1 MDTKKQ
7 RMILP
12 TLSSVVRLTYAS
24 MSSRYC
30 LYFFLLLALSSC
42 NLTVKKEAA
51 VSPDYLRQIKDYK
64 LYRSILIR
72 NDSIRIS
79 YFRPENTEFRP
90 GNTQFHLPVIVSVRN
105 EQTGQSKEI
114 HIYPNECKAHWN
126 FENEQKSKR
135 NRYST
140 SLFEREFLSAVNELN
155 LNDKHNTA
163 NHILNEIMTSV
174 LHCETLD
181 ISQLEGLEDT
191 PFTGSNQEE
200 NPSTCEV
207 RIQKNKAE
215 IRKRLNVNG
224 CFSIFYWDEENE
236 RVYEINYDNYRS
248 HQVMKKLNL
257 KVYRFSCMGM
267 LLFM

>member
-1 MDTKKQ
+1 MYTKKQ

-30 LYFFLLLALSSC
+30 VYFFLLLALSSC
-42 NLTVKKEAA
+42 DLRLKKEAA
-51 VSPDYLRQIKDYK
+51 FSPAYLRQIKDYK
-64 LYRSILIR
+64 FDRSILIR

-79 YFRPENTEFRP
+79 YFRPENTEFRLK
-90 GNTQFHLPVIVSVRN
+90 NTQFHLPVIVSLRN

-114 HIYPNECKAHWN
+114 HIYPNECKANWN

-163 NHILNEIMTSV
+163 NYILNEIMTSV
-174 LHCETLD
+174 LHCERLD
-181 ISQLEGLEDT
+181 ISQLEGLQDM

-200 NPSTCEV
+200 KPSTCKV

-215 IRKRLNVNG
+215 IRKKLNATT
-224 CFSIFYWDEENE
+224 CYSIFYWDEENE
-236 RVYEINYDNYRS
+236 RVYEINYENYRN
-248 HQVMKKLNL
+248 HQVMKQLNL

-267 LLFM
+267 ILEM

>member
-1 MDTKKQ
+1 
-7 RMILP
+7 L
-12 TLSSVVRLTYAS
+12 
-24 MSSRYC
+24 
-30 LYFFLLLALSSC
+30 
-42 NLTVKKEAA
+42 KKEAA
-51 VSPDYLRQIKDYK
+51 FSPDYLRQIKDYK
-64 LYRSILIR
+64 FDRSILIR

-114 HIYPNECKAHWN
+114 HIYPNECRAHWN

-174 LHCETLD
+174 LHCERLN

-191 PFTGSNQEE
+191 PFTRSNQDEK
-200 NPSTCEV
+200 PSTCKV

-215 IRKRLNVNG
+215 IRKKLNATA
-224 CFSIFYWDEENE
+224 CFSMFYWDEENE
-236 RVYEINYDNYRS
+236 RVYEINYENYRN
-248 HQVMKKLNL
+248 HQVMKQLNL

-267 LLFM
+267 LYYM